1 MVEGAAGLVHPQ
13 PQDAERIAGLVAEA
27 MAEDPLHRYLF
38 PPAAAEAART
48 LFRLVAAYGIR
59 QGNLLATSRKLEGV
73 AYWQTPQ
80 DRTLVGVAPVLRE
93 GLRLLAQGGAG
104 GVARMVRASAYTFR
118 RHHRHAPFPHWYL
131 ALLAVSPRHQGQGF
145 ARRLLEPVLASLQ
158 RERLPCYLET
168 NTPQNVSLYR
178 HFGFRVVEETAIPG
192 TPVRLWCL
200 LKK

>member
-1 MVEGAAGLVHPQ
+1 MVEGRWALVHPQ

-27 MAEDPLHRYLF
+27 MAEDPLQRYLF
-38 PPAAAEAART
+38 PPAAAEAERT

-59 QGNLLATSRKLEGV
+59 QGNLLATSRNLEGV
-73 AYWQTPQ
+73 AFWQTPQ
-80 DRTLVGVAPVLRE
+80 DRSWVGVAPVLRE
-93 GLRLLAQGGAG
+93 GLRLLAQGGAS
-104 GVARMVRASAYTFR
+104 GVARLVRASAYTFR

-131 ALLAVSPRHQGQGF
+131 GLLAVRPRHQGRGF
-145 ARRLLEPVLASLQ
+145 ASLLLHPVLASLE
-158 RERLPCYLET
+158 REHLPCYLET

-178 HFGFRVVEETAIPG
+178 HFGFRVVEESVIPG